1 MREAIYPEVLCGRR
15 KLHTGIDDITA
26 DNVIQVLNSALIDHL
41 WNVAE
46 EEYLY
51 WYRRGIQP
59 VLEKEKHVREEI
71 NNKIVENIAS
81 SICAFKNGYFLTK
94 PTFYTSRKES
104 AEITDQVNKL
114 NDFLYLSGK
123 QQADNDLVDWFH
135 TVGVAPLFVEAVEDE
150 EQVKAYAL
158 DPRQAADVY
167 SYAPGEPAV
176 MGFNVVLKADESG
189 EAHHYYDVFTK
200 RFIFHI
206 KGLAPVSEG
215 LYTSVQPYNQNV
227 LSISEEEK
235 VIESIEP
242 NLLGEIPIIEYTYDR
257 NRMGAFEVVLG
268 LLDAVSALQSDRLD
282 SDEQFVN
289 SLLVFYNCQLG
300 QDENGNDIT
309 PQMIREAGAIFLK
322 SVGQDKADLKEI
334 TSVLDQQQ
342 TQVFMNDLLHQI
354 CNIAGMPFTGDP
366 NTSDSSNVGATFL
379 RNGWQTADTYAH
391 NTEDLYRA
399 SNKQFD
405 KIFLKI
411 LKQKNE
417 DLTLKASDIDVQFT
431 RSELDNLLVKTQ
443 GALNLKQIGLSPE
456 LVLSKSGVSN
466 DPVGDVKKSQK
477 YIEAAYALGEAS
489 GTDNRTDIG
498 NGTGRRDTEEPTR
511 NNNSVREQAPDV
523 PAKDGDGE

>member
-1 MREAIYPEVLCGRR
+1 MRDAIYPEVLCGRR
-15 KLHTGIDDITA
+15 KLHTGIEDINES
-26 DNVIQVLNSALIDHL
+26 NVIQVLNSALVDHL

-71 NNKIVENIAS
+71 NNKVVENVAS
-81 SICAFKNGYFLTK
+81 SIVAFKNGYFLTK

-135 TVGVAPLFVEAVEDE
+135 TVGVAPLYVEATEDE

-158 DPRQAADVY
+158 DPRQAAVVY
-167 SYAPGEPAV
+167 SYAPGEPPV

-189 EAHHYYDVFTK
+189 QTYHYYDVFTK
-200 RFIFHI
+200 YQIFHI
-206 KGLAPVSEG
+206 KGTSPYPAT
-215 LYTSVQPYNQNV
+215 LYNSVQPGNDTNV
-227 LSISEEEK
+227 LSIGEEAKE
-235 VIESIEP
+235 VLSAEP
-242 NLLGEIPIIEYTYDR
+242 NVIGEIPIIEYVYDR

-300 QDENGNDIT
+300 EDPTTGDPIT
-309 PQMIREAGAIFLK
+309 PQMIRQAGAIFLK

-342 TQVFMNDLLHQI
+342 TQVFMDDLLHQI
-354 CNIAGMPFTGDP
+354 CNIAGMPFTGDAT
-366 NTSDSSNVGATFL
+366 TSDSSNVGATFL

-399 SNKQFD
+399 SNKRFD
-405 KIFLKI
+405 KVFLKI
-411 LKQKNE
+411 LKQKNA
-417 DLTLKASDIDVQFT
+417 DITLKASDIDVQFT

-477 YIEAAYALGEAS
+477 YIEAAYALGETS
-489 GTDNRTDIG
+489 GTDNRTDFG
-498 NGTGRRDTEEPTR
+498 NGAGRGDSPEQ
-511 NNNSVREQAPDV
+511 VRSNDSIGEQTANV
-523 PAKDGDGE
+523 PAQNE